1 MPLINKGE
9 DELETH
15 FDKWIYLLKKLESF
29 DEIPKILDELIFEKA
44 FEVAE
49 LAKMTPQQY
58 EQYQESL
65 LTYIEVKEVV
75 KTAEL
80 DGVKKV
86 AKKMFELGLSIEQIV
101 EATGLSIR
109 EIDEL

>member
-1 MPLINKGE
+1 
-9 DELETH
+9 
-15 FDKWIYLLKKLESF
+15 LESF
-29 DEIPKILDELIFEKA
+29 DEIPKILDEPIFEKA

-49 LAKMTPQQY
+49 LAKMTPQQN

-75 KTAEL
+75 KTAED
-80 DGVKKV
+80 DGRKKE
-86 AKKMFELGLSIEQIV
+86 KIEIAQKLKQMSLTSSQIK
-101 EATGLSIR
+101 EATGLSIG